1 MHTICIIVTYL
12 KRTIMK
18 EKTENPIT
26 FRPTPSTRE
35 ALHKA
40 AHKADRSV
48 SKIIEKC
55 VRESLK
61 LDKKR

>member
-1 MHTICIIVTYL
+1 MAE
-12 KRTIMK
+12 KK
-18 EKTENPIT
+18 EKPIT
-26 FRPTPSTRE
+26 FRPTQSTRE

-40 AHKADRSV
+40 AHKQDRSV